1 MRKDFAVFILTHGR
15 PHNQDT
21 LQTLQRAGYKGKIY
35 LVVDDLDDTLDEYK
49 SLYDNV
55 LVFDKM
61 KYVNEAETGLSQ
73 PYIKFALFAR
83 NAIEDM
89 ARDMGLSYFVMAD
102 DDLIKF
108 RIRYPDGDKLR
119 SLVIDDMDKLLETYI
134 DFMEESNVA
143 TTCFASHLNFI
154 GGVKTIP
161 DADSPKLRMCFNFYL
176 RSVKYE
182 VKWLSNICHD
192 RITSIVFGRK
202 GQIWLQV
209 PFVQYDMR
217 ELYGINN
224 GGNSDTYRKI
234 SDFHRSF
241 FPVVFLPDC
250 NYSSFW
256 NRSGKWVTSISDY
269 DSICPKIVSSSYTNI
284 HKHENMI

>member
-1 MRKDFAVFILTHGR
+1 MRNDFAIFILTHGR
-15 PHNQDT
+15 PNNQDT
-21 LQTLQRAGYKGKIY
+21 LTTLRKSGYTGKIY
-35 LVVDDLDDTLDEYK
+35 LVVDDLDDTLIEYQRQ
-49 SLYDNV
+49 YDDV

-61 KYVNEAETGLSQ
+61 KYVKDAETGLSQ

-89 ARDMGLSYFVMAD
+89 AKDLGLSYFAMAD
-102 DDLIKF
+102 DDLTKF
-108 RIRYPDGDKLR
+108 RLRYPDGDKLR
-119 SLVIDDMDKLLETYI
+119 SLVITDMDRLLETYVE
-134 DFMEESNVA
+134 FMEESDIA
-143 TTCFASHLNFI
+143 TTSFASHLNFI
-154 GGVKTIP
+154 GGVKTMP
-161 DADSPKLRMCFNFYL
+161 DSDSPKLRMCFNFYL
-176 RSVKYE
+176 RSVKHK

-192 RITSIVFGRK
+192 RITSIMFGRK

-217 ELYGINN
+217 ELYGINS

-241 FPVVFLPDC
+241 FPVMFIPDC

-256 NRSGKWVTSISDY
+256 SRSGKWVTSISDY

-284 HKHENMI
+284 H